1 MWMNHESLG
10 KNKEGIMN
18 NEGQMIPLPL
28 PKKDLSITV
37 SLVEYKAS
45 RAASRIGPNPKT
57 TVSTKSFHTGQKG
70 VYRHVHT

>member
-1 MWMNHESLG
+1 MA
-10 KNKEGIMN
+10 N
-18 NEGQMIPLPL
+18 NFETSRQ
-28 PKKDLSITV
+28 KDLSIAE